1 MRRAWLVLTAPL
13 LLASPAA
20 ASPHEAYWQSGLNY
34 YASSTRTIIGVGG
47 GPGYRFHL
55 NDALAL
61 QAEGR
66 YLLGVGETYA
76 LALGITAHASCPY
89 GWQPA
94 TGVQIA
100 TLLGQ
105 QIRFNGSQRPGFSAG
120 PPLLLQA
127 QVAPLRFASETFNVT
142 LLGLDLGVGFEP
154 DGLAPALSVSF
165 LSIGYRP

>member
-1 MRRAWLVLTAPL
+1 MRRAWLILAAPL
-13 LLASPAA
+13 LLASPAL
-20 ASPHEAYWQSGLNY
+20 ASPHEAYWQSGMNY
-34 YASSTRTIIGVGG
+34 YASRTRTIIGVGG

-66 YLLGVGETYA
+66 YLLGLGETYS
-76 LALGITAHASCPY
+76 LAFGLTAHASNPS

-94 TGVQIA
+94 GGLQVA

-105 QIRFNGSQRPGFSAG
+105 ELRFNSSQRPGFTSG

-127 QVAPLRFASETFNVT
+127 QLAPLRFVHEGFTVT
-142 LLGLDLGVGFEP
+142 LLGLDLGIGIEQ
-154 DGLAPALSVSF
+154 DGLPPAVGLSF
-165 LSIGYRP
+165 LGIGYRL